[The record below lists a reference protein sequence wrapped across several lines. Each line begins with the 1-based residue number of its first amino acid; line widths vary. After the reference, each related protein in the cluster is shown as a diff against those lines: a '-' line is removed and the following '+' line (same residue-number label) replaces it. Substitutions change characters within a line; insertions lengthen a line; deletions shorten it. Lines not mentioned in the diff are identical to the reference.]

1 MKSMLCLFLLGIAT
15 PAAAQVRGFVEL
27 DTRLSVVRDQFAT
40 FTGVRAAVMPNPSW
54 YVGLVGTGLA
64 TSNAAIPGPA
74 GASTPLRMGYGGL
87 LIGYAPPTPGTTRI
101 FADVLVGAG
110 GLSAEG
116 QGRDAISVLEPA
128 LGADLKL
135 GGAVR
140 LAIGASYRFV
150 SGVDL
155 PSLTASDLRG
165 VSATIALRLGWY

>member
-1 MKSMLCLFLLGIAT
+1 MKNAWCLFLLVMTT
-15 PAAAQVRGFVEL
+15 PAAAQMRGFVEL

-40 FTGVRAAVMPNPSW
+40 FTGVRAAVMPNPSL

-64 TSNAAIPGPA
+64 TSNATVAAPA
-74 GASTPLRMGYGGL
+74 GASTLRMGYGGL
-87 LIGYAPPTPGTTRI
+87 LIGTAPPTPGTTRI

-116 QGRDAISVLEPA
+116 LGRDAIFVLEPA

-135 GGAVR
+135 AGAVR
-140 LAIGASYRFV
+140 FAIGASYRFV

-155 PSLTASDLRG
+155 PSLAASDLRG